1 MKTANRNTI
10 SQRLP
15 KHSWKLRT
23 MTREANEAIRTSRS
37 LREASA
43 KLGVHVSTLSRGIK
57 GGKLTSTGPRRP
69 PAVTGP
75 APPVDPGSF
84 EAWALATF
92 DFSRGERE
100 LVALA
105 QLARDVAGD
114 PAHPMTVRLAASRE
128 YRALLAALN
137 LPVEKG
143 DEHHGDVQTFPRRA

>member
-1 MKTANRNTI
+1 MKPNRNTLP
-10 SQRLP
+10 QRLP

-23 MTREANEAIRTSRS
+23 MTREANEVVRTSRS
-37 LREASA
+37 LRAA
-43 KLGVHVSTLSRGIK
+43 AKKLGVHVSTLSRGIK
-57 GGKLTSTGPRRP
+57 SGRLMTSGPPRH

-75 APPVDPGSF
+75 APPVDAASF
-84 EAWALATF
+84 EEWALATF
-92 DFSRGERE
+92 DLTRGERE
-100 LVALA
+100 LVVLA

-143 DEHHGDVQTFPRRA
+143 DAHHGDVQTFPRRA